1 LLFTDW
7 RVTQVDAS
15 ARTATHAREI
25 LHSRRRR
32 HVVAVMHSVRRQH
45 CVDVGHHRH
54 VLVVACVSNRA
65 QTVIAL
71 LRLRRWWCLRVE
83 AHSFDKRHVASS
95 CPRLAANYPLH
106 TFVSIR
112 RASVTTL
119 RLHRCRRHPL
129 KVVVH
134 EHLASTRM
142 TINPHRVV
150 LLLLLVVVVALVQHS
165 LRRRVERPLPE
176 AFVRSNTLW
185 LARVVTR
192 RHTRARRA
200 G

>member
-1 LLFTDW
+1 
-7 RVTQVDAS
+7 
-15 ARTATHAREI
+15 
-25 LHSRRRR
+25 
-32 HVVAVMHSVRRQH
+32 
-45 CVDVGHHRH
+45 

-71 LRLRRWWCLRVE
+71 LRLRRWWWLRVE

-119 RLHRCRRHPL
+119 RLHRCRKHPL
-129 KVVVH
+129 KPVVR
-134 EHLASTRM
+134 EHLASTRR
-142 TINPHRVV
+142 TIKPHRVV
-150 LLLLLVVVVALVQHS
+150 LLLLLLLLVVVVVVALVQHS

-185 LARVVTR
+185 LARVVTH